1 MSHTSSLHDF
11 PKTAIAKV
19 LIASVLRTTLGLAVI
34 FWSLSL
40 VPEQVD
46 GTIWRPLLVF
56 VVGVVFYVWVFRR
69 QMKRIKNS
77 RFPALSAIEAL
88 ILIAV
93 AFLAFFAAIYVMMSA
108 KDAQAFT
115 EPLDHF
121 TAFYFALTVLAT
133 VGFGDITPSTSGA
146 RLACM
151 IQMGID
157 IGFIAVMLKVVST
170 TAQNAIAA
178 RKQSGTSQE
187 KQGV

>member
-1 MSHTSSLHDF
+1 MTQTAPLQQFPKATIARVLVSSL
-11 PKTAIAKV
+11 
-19 LIASVLRTTLGLAVI
+19 LRTALGLLVI

-46 GTIWRPLLVF
+46 GTIWRPIVVF
-56 VVGVVFYVWVFRR
+56 VVGLAFYTWVFRR

-108 KDAQAFT
+108 DNRQAFT

-133 VGFGDITPSTSGA
+133 VGFGDITPSTSAA

-157 IGFIAVMLKVVST
+157 IGFIAVMLKVVSS
-170 TAQNAIAA
+170 TAQKAIAA
-178 RKQSGTSQE
+178 RNQSGSANPS
-187 KQGV
+187 